1 MFIEIMICV
10 VVNYVIYI
18 YIYTYTSRY
27 VSFLC
32 MFPEICVVDS
42 SHLFISESIHSFE
55 EKNHVSKKWPI
66 VRYLFK
72 VTHFSKISLRMQFDK
87 YSYENK
93 YFSILLLYLSSKID
107 LLNIFTEGNFR
118 LIRTISNR
126 KYHWDCEQL
135 EIRCNCQWTIFS
147 KLRLTESCE
156 RNDE

>member
-1 MFIEIMICV
+1 MICV

-42 SHLFISESIHSFE
+42 SHLFIPGCIHSLE

-87 YSYENK
+87 YSSGNK

-107 LLNIFTEGNFR
+107 LFNIFTEGNFR

-126 KYHWDCEQL
+126 KCPYWNYEQQ
-135 EIRCNCQWTIFS
+135 EIRCNCRWRIFS
-147 KLRLTESCE
+147 KLRLTESYE